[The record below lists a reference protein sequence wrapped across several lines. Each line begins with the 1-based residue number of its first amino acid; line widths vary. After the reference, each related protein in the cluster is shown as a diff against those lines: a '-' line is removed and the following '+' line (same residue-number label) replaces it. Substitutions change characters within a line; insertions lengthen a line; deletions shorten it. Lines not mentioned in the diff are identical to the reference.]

1 MVPAVRS
8 IPEQAEM
15 TFLLWLPPVGAEH
28 VPRWS
33 PPWPGEKSVPLKCAA
48 LQKESSFIPLFVL
61 LFSPLFKF
69 ISLCHPGL
77 SLLEN
82 YSHKS
87 SLSSNYLN
95 GGKGGEIHLES
106 TSLRD

>member
-1 MVPAVRS
+1 MEHFAVSAWVSSVCFPAEGVLY
-8 IPEQAEM
+8 P
-15 TFLLWLPPVGAEH
+15 
-28 VPRWS
+28 
-33 PPWPGEKSVPLKCAA
+33 
-48 LQKESSFIPLFVL
+48 PLFTL

-69 ISLCHPGL
+69 IFLSHPGL

-95 GGKGGEIHLES
+95 GGKGGETHLES
-106 TSLRD
+106 TSLQD